1 MMRRFFYN
9 YFINMKTINLQFA
22 KKLFFNLLIIA
33 SSITFLSSCNDDDY
47 KNEVVELKKF
57 QTLDVSKFDLSKGIS
72 TSGGKIWEGTYK
84 EDTDLI
90 LGIFKLKHTAWPE
103 YLTWMGFTVSNS
115 NDNSDQIKN
124 EGGWLDNQWGTMAKG
139 GADGQGTP
147 FLVSFADHKPSEKVL
162 KYGEEVKIDRFSSV
176 VEITDTANK
185 YKAKN
190 VKLAISPWSYYGILN
205 GDAYARKFVKGDY
218 FAIHIYGV
226 SANKQLTTEKPVTHY
241 FVDFRN
247 GINNISTNW
256 QDVDLSAL
264 GEVKY
269 LMFFL
274 ETTDVGDWGANTA
287 LYFTMDKLKVEKIQ

>member
-1 MMRRFFYN
+1 
-9 YFINMKTINLQFA
+9 MKTINLQFS
-22 KKLFFNLLIIA
+22 KKLFFNLLIIG

-47 KNEVVELKKF
+47 KNEVVELKKY

-176 VEITDTANK
+176 VEILDMANK
-185 YKAKN
+185 YKAKS
-190 VKLAISPWSYYGILN
+190 VKLAISPWSYYGIIN
-205 GDAYARKFVKGDY
+205 GDAYARKFEKGDY

-247 GINNISTNW
+247 GVNNISTTW
-256 QDVDLSAL
+256 QDVDLSSL

-274 ETTDVGDWGANTA
+274 ETTDVGNWGANTA

>member
-1 MMRRFFYN
+1 
-9 YFINMKTINLQFA
+9 MKTINLQFA

-47 KNEVVELKKF
+47 KNEVVELKKY

-176 VEITDTANK
+176 VEILDMANK
-185 YKAKN
+185 YKAKS
-190 VKLAISPWSYYGILN
+190 VKLAISPWSYYGIMN
-205 GDAYARKFVKGDY
+205 GDAYARKFEKGDY

-247 GINNISTNW
+247 GVNNISTTW
-256 QDVDLSAL
+256 QDVDLSSL

-274 ETTDVGDWGANTA
+274 ETTDVGNWGANTA

>member
-1 MMRRFFYN
+1 MMKRFFYN

-47 KNEVVELKKF
+47 KNEVVELKKY

-176 VEITDTANK
+176 VEILDMANK
-185 YKAKN
+185 YKAKS
-190 VKLAISPWSYYGILN
+190 VKLAISPWSYYGIMN
-205 GDAYARKFVKGDY
+205 GDAYARKFEKGDY

-247 GINNISTNW
+247 GVNNISTTW
-256 QDVDLSAL
+256 QDVDLSSL

-274 ETTDVGDWGANTA
+274 ETTDVGNWGANTA

>member
-1 MMRRFFYN
+1 M
-9 YFINMKTINLQFA
+9 
-22 KKLFFNLLIIA
+22 
-33 SSITFLSSCNDDDY
+33 
-47 KNEVVELKKF
+47 
-57 QTLDVSKFDLSKGIS
+57 
-72 TSGGKIWEGTYK
+72 
-84 EDTDLI
+84 
-90 LGIFKLKHTAWPE
+90 
-103 YLTWMGFTVSNS
+103 
-115 NDNSDQIKN
+115 
-124 EGGWLDNQWGTMAKG
+124 GTMAKG

>member
-1 MMRRFFYN
+1 
-9 YFINMKTINLQFA
+9 MKTINLQFS
-22 KKLFFNLLIIA
+22 KKLFFNLLIIG

-47 KNEVVELKKF
+47 KNEVVELKKY

-176 VEITDTANK
+176 VEILDMANK
-185 YKAKN
+185 YKAKS
-190 VKLAISPWSYYGILN
+190 VKLAISPWSYYGIMN
-205 GDAYARKFVKGDY
+205 GDAYARKFEKGDY

-247 GINNISTNW
+247 GVNNISTTW
-256 QDVDLSAL
+256 QDVDLSSL

-274 ETTDVGDWGANTA
+274 ETTDVGNWGANTA

>member
-1 MMRRFFYN
+1 
-9 YFINMKTINLQFA
+9 MKTINLQFA

-47 KNEVVELKKF
+47 KNEVVELKKY

-139 GADGQGTP
+139 GANGQGTP

-176 VEITDTANK
+176 VEILDMANK
-185 YKAKN
+185 YKAKS
-190 VKLAISPWSYYGILN
+190 VKLAISPWSYYGIMN
-205 GDAYARKFVKGDY
+205 GDAYARKFEKGDY

-247 GINNISTNW
+247 GVNNISTTW
-256 QDVDLSAL
+256 QDVDLSSL

-274 ETTDVGDWGANTA
+274 ETTDVGNWGANTA

>member
-1 MMRRFFYN
+1 MVFFQR
-9 YFINMKTINLQFA
+9 KVA
-22 KKLFFNLLIIA
+22 VFFNLLIIA

-47 KNEVVELKKF
+47 KNEVVELKKY

>member
-9 YFINMKTINLQFA
+9 YFINMKTINLQFP

-47 KNEVVELKKF
+47 KNEVVELKKY

-176 VEITDTANK
+176 VEILDMANK
-185 YKAKN
+185 YKAKS
-190 VKLAISPWSYYGILN
+190 VKLAISPWSYYGIMN
-205 GDAYARKFVKGDY
+205 GDAYARKFEKGDY

-247 GINNISTNW
+247 GVNNISTTW
-256 QDVDLSAL
+256 QDVDLSSL

-274 ETTDVGDWGANTA
+274 ETTDVGNWGANTA

>member
-1 MMRRFFYN
+1 
-9 YFINMKTINLQFA
+9 MKTINLQFP

-47 KNEVVELKKF
+47 KNEVVELKKY

-176 VEITDTANK
+176 VEILDMANK
-185 YKAKN
+185 YKAKS
-190 VKLAISPWSYYGILN
+190 VKLAISPWSYYGIMN
-205 GDAYARKFVKGDY
+205 GDAYARKFEKGDY

-247 GINNISTNW
+247 GVNNISTTW
-256 QDVDLSAL
+256 QDVDLSSL

-274 ETTDVGDWGANTA
+274 ETTDVGNWGANTA

>member
-47 KNEVVELKKF
+47 KNEVVELKKY

-176 VEITDTANK
+176 VEILDMANK
-185 YKAKN
+185 YKAKS
-190 VKLAISPWSYYGILN
+190 VKLAISPWSYYGIMN
-205 GDAYARKFVKGDY
+205 GDAYARKFEKGDY

-247 GINNISTNW
+247 GVNNISTTW
-256 QDVDLSAL
+256 QDVDLSSL

-274 ETTDVGDWGANTA
+274 ETTDVGNWGANTA

>member
-1 MMRRFFYN
+1 
-9 YFINMKTINLQFA
+9 MKTINLQFA

-47 KNEVVELKKF
+47 KNEVVELKKY

-176 VEITDTANK
+176 VEILDMANK
-185 YKAKN
+185 YKAKS
-190 VKLAISPWSYYGILN
+190 VKLAISPWSYYGIMN
-205 GDAYARKFVKGDY
+205 GDAYARKFEKGDY

-226 SANKQLTTEKPVTHY
+226 SANKQLTTEKPVRYY
-241 FVDFRN
+241 FVDFRD
-247 GINNISTNW
+247 GVNNISTTW
-256 QDVDLSAL
+256 QDVDLSSL

-274 ETTDVGDWGANTA
+274 ETTDVGNWGANTA

>member
-47 KNEVVELKKF
+47 KNEVVELKKY

-190 VKLAISPWSYYGILN
+190 VKLSISPWSYYGILN

>member
-1 MMRRFFYN
+1 MICIYN
-9 YFINMKTINLQFA
+9 ITKLNKMNFNFT
-22 KKLFFNLLIIA
+22 KKLFFNFLFA
-33 SSITFLSSCNDDDY
+33 TSSIFLLTSCNNDDD
-47 KNEVVELKKF
+47 NTELVDQQKYE
-57 QTLDVSKFDLSKGIS
+57 TLDLSKFDLTKG
-72 TSGGKIWEGTYK
+72 TATAGGKIWEGTYT
-84 EDTDLI
+84 EDAELTS
-90 LGIFKLKHTAWPE
+90 GIFKFKHTAWPE

-115 NDNSDQIKN
+115 NDNSDQIDK

>member
-47 KNEVVELKKF
+47 KNEVVELKKY

-115 NDNSDQIKN
+115 NDNSDQIDK

>member
-47 KNEVVELKKF
+47 KNEVVELKKY

>member
-1 MMRRFFYN
+1 MRRFFYN

-47 KNEVVELKKF
+47 KNEVVELKKY

-139 GADGQGTP
+139 GANGQGTP

-176 VEITDTANK
+176 VEILDMANK
-185 YKAKN
+185 YKAKS
-190 VKLAISPWSYYGILN
+190 VKLAISPWSYYGIMN
-205 GDAYARKFVKGDY
+205 GDAYARKFEKGDY

-247 GINNISTNW
+247 GVNNISTTW
-256 QDVDLSAL
+256 QDVDLSSL

-274 ETTDVGDWGANTA
+274 ETTDVGNWGANTA

>member
-9 YFINMKTINLQFA
+9 YFINMKTINLQFS
-22 KKLFFNLLIIA
+22 KKLFFNLLIIG

-47 KNEVVELKKF
+47 KNEVVELKKY

-176 VEITDTANK
+176 VEILDMANK
-185 YKAKN
+185 YKAKS
-190 VKLAISPWSYYGILN
+190 VKLAISPWSYYGIIN
-205 GDAYARKFVKGDY
+205 GDAYARKFEKGDY

-247 GINNISTNW
+247 GVNNISTTW
-256 QDVDLSAL
+256 QDVDLSSL

-274 ETTDVGDWGANTA
+274 ETTDVGNWGANTA

>member
-1 MMRRFFYN
+1 
-9 YFINMKTINLQFA
+9 MKTTSLQFT

-47 KNEVVELKKF
+47 KNEVAELKKY
-57 QTLDVSKFDLSKGIS
+57 QTLDISKFDLSKGIS
-72 TSGGKIWEGTYK
+72 TSGGKVWEGTYK
-84 EDTDLI
+84 EDTDLT
-90 LGIFKLKHTAWPE
+90 LGIFKFKHTAWPE

-115 NDNSDQIKN
+115 NDNSDQIKK

-139 GADGQGTP
+139 GANGAGSP
-147 FLVSFADHKPSEKVL
+147 FLVSFADHKPSEKAL

-176 VEITDTANK
+176 VEILDMSNK
-185 YKAKN
+185 YKAKS
-190 VKLAISPWSYYGILN
+190 VKLAISPWSYYGIMN
-205 GDAYARKFVKGDY
+205 GDAYARKFDKGDY

-247 GINNISTNW
+247 GVNNVSTNW

-274 ETTDVGDWGANTA
+274 ETTDTGKWGANTA
-287 LYFTMDKLKVEKIQ
+287 LYFTMDKLKVERITK

>member
-1 MMRRFFYN
+1 MMKRFFYN
-9 YFINMKTINLQFA
+9 YFINMKTINLQFP

-47 KNEVVELKKF
+47 KNEVVELKKY

-176 VEITDTANK
+176 VEILDMANK
-185 YKAKN
+185 YKAKS
-190 VKLAISPWSYYGILN
+190 VKLAISPWSYYGIMN
-205 GDAYARKFVKGDY
+205 GDAYARKFEKGDY

-247 GINNISTNW
+247 GVNNISTTW
-256 QDVDLSAL
+256 QDVDLSSL

-274 ETTDVGDWGANTA
+274 ETTDVGNWGANTA

>member
-47 KNEVVELKKF
+47 KNEVVELKKY

-139 GADGQGTP
+139 GANGQGTP

-176 VEITDTANK
+176 VEILDMANK
-185 YKAKN
+185 YKAKS
-190 VKLAISPWSYYGILN
+190 VKLAISPWSYYGIMN
-205 GDAYARKFVKGDY
+205 GDAYARKFEKGDY

-247 GINNISTNW
+247 GVNNISTTW
-256 QDVDLSAL
+256 QDVDLSSL

-274 ETTDVGDWGANTA
+274 ETTDVGNWGANTA

>member
-1 MMRRFFYN
+1 MNFNF
-9 YFINMKTINLQFA
+9 T
-22 KKLFFNLLIIA
+22 KKLFFNLLFATTSFFFLA
-33 SSITFLSSCNDDDY
+33 SCNNDDD
-47 KNEVVELKKF
+47 NTELIEQQKYE
-57 QTLDVSKFDLSKGIS
+57 TLDLSKFDLSKGTS
-72 TSGGKIWEGTYK
+72 TAGGKIWESTYV
-84 EDTDLI
+84 ENAELTS
-90 LGIFKLKHTAWPE
+90 GIFKFNHIAWPE

-115 NDNSDQIKN
+115 NDNSNQISS
-124 EGGWLDNQWGTMAKG
+124 EGGWLDNQWGSMAKG

-147 FLVSFADHKPSEKVL
+147 FLVSFADHKPSDKVL
-162 KYGEEVKIDRFSSV
+162 KYGTEVDTDRFSSV
-176 VEITDTANK
+176 VEITDSSNK
-185 YKAKN
+185 YKAKS
-190 VKLAISPWSYYGILN
+190 VKLVMSPWAYYGILN
-205 GDAYARKFVKGDY
+205 GDDYARKFEKGDY

-274 ETTDVGDWGANTA
+274 ETTDVGNWGANTA